1 MHSSAS
7 SPDSGQATVELA
19 LVMPLIIGLLL
30 IILTAGLVVRDQL
43 AVWHAASAGAR
54 AASISPD
61 SPDVVQQAVEAEVQL
76 RPIHLRVVREGDLI
90 WYADCER
97 HYLRSDDDVEMRFVE
112 FFVPGVYK
120 TTWAPGAMVCTWS
133 PTGRNIRG
141 GEAARAIAH
150 HRSDAGTP
158 SDV

>member
-7 SPDSGQATVELA
+7 STDSGQATVELA

-90 WYADCER
+90 T
-97 HYLRSDDDVEMRFVE
+97 VEAKY
-112 FFVPGVYK
+112 P
-120 TTWAPGAMVCTWS
+120 
-133 PTGRNIRG
+133 
-141 GEAARAIAH
+141 RAI
-150 HRSDAGTP
+150 RLWLFKFITP
-158 SDV
+158 PLILSATVTMHVQDVG

>member
-19 LVMPLIIGLLL
+19 LVMPMIIGLLL

-61 SPDVVQQAVEAEVQL
+61 SPEVVQQAVESEVQL

-90 WYADCER
+90 T
-97 HYLRSDDDVEMRFVE
+97 VEAKY
-112 FFVPGVYK
+112 P
-120 TTWAPGAMVCTWS
+120 
-133 PTGRNIRG
+133 
-141 GEAARAIAH
+141 RAI
-150 HRSDAGTP
+150 RLWLFKFITP
-158 SDV
+158 PLILSATVTMHVQDVG

>member
-61 SPDVVQQAVEAEVQL
+61 SPNVVQQAVEAEVQL

-90 WYADCER
+90 T
-97 HYLRSDDDVEMRFVE
+97 VEAKY
-112 FFVPGVYK
+112 P
-120 TTWAPGAMVCTWS
+120 
-133 PTGRNIRG
+133 
-141 GEAARAIAH
+141 RAI
-150 HRSDAGTP
+150 RLWLFKFITP
-158 SDV
+158 PLILSATVTMHVQDVG

>member
-7 SPDSGQATVELA
+7 KPDSGQATVELA

-90 WYADCER
+90 T
-97 HYLRSDDDVEMRFVE
+97 VEAKY
-112 FFVPGVYK
+112 P
-120 TTWAPGAMVCTWS
+120 
-133 PTGRNIRG
+133 
-141 GEAARAIAH
+141 RAI
-150 HRSDAGTP
+150 RLWLFKFITP
-158 SDV
+158 PLILSATVTMHVQDVG

>member
-7 SPDSGQATVELA
+7 KPDSGQATVELA

-61 SPDVVQQAVEAEVQL
+61 SPNVVQQAVEAEVQL

-90 WYADCER
+90 T
-97 HYLRSDDDVEMRFVE
+97 VEAKY
-112 FFVPGVYK
+112 P
-120 TTWAPGAMVCTWS
+120 
-133 PTGRNIRG
+133 
-141 GEAARAIAH
+141 RAI
-150 HRSDAGTP
+150 RLWLFKFITP
-158 SDV
+158 PLILSATVTMHVQDVG

>member
-7 SPDSGQATVELA
+7 KPDSGQATVELA

-61 SPDVVQQAVEAEVQL
+61 LPDAVQQAVESEVQL
-76 RPIHLRVVREGDLI
+76 RPIHLRIVREGDLI
-90 WYADCER
+90 TVEAKYPRTIGLWLFKFITPPLILSATVTM
-97 HYLRSDDDVEMRFVE
+97 HVQDV
-112 FFVPGVYK
+112 G
-120 TTWAPGAMVCTWS
+120 
-133 PTGRNIRG
+133 
-141 GEAARAIAH
+141 
-150 HRSDAGTP
+150 
-158 SDV
+158 

>member
-7 SPDSGQATVELA
+7 KPDSGQATVELA

-61 SPDVVQQAVEAEVQL
+61 SPDVVQQAVESEVQL
-76 RPIHLRVVREGDLI
+76 RPVHLRIVREGDLI
-90 WYADCER
+90 IVEAKYPRTIGLWLFKFITPPLILSATVTM
-97 HYLRSDDDVEMRFVE
+97 HVQDV
-112 FFVPGVYK
+112 G
-120 TTWAPGAMVCTWS
+120 
-133 PTGRNIRG
+133 
-141 GEAARAIAH
+141 
-150 HRSDAGTP
+150 
-158 SDV
+158 

>member
-19 LVMPLIIGLLL
+19 LVMPMIIGLLL

-61 SPDVVQQAVEAEVQL
+61 SPDVAQQAVEAEVQL

-90 WYADCER
+90 T
-97 HYLRSDDDVEMRFVE
+97 VEAKY
-112 FFVPGVYK
+112 P
-120 TTWAPGAMVCTWS
+120 
-133 PTGRNIRG
+133 
-141 GEAARAIAH
+141 RAI
-150 HRSDAGTP
+150 RLWLFKFITP
-158 SDV
+158 PLILSATVTMHVQDVG